1 MTLLAGDKTRQMV
14 FQSPV
19 CKTQFIGIAVDDVS
33 DGMQTVQNIF
43 GHDQAGLQASDIGAR
58 TDSAWLSVNFGIL
71 VIHLDPAPRLFE
83 KNLLRD
89 SLPVLPYGK
98 KRAVGTWGRT
108 VEKNAVTG
116 IPRFRQRKSF
126 RSSPIHPSYFVC
138 VEINNACKCITGF
151 YDEFFNGG
159 HGVLIGNGL
168 RFSVMA
174 LTIIAYVSYRQCINF
189 NTIKKDPDN
198 QFIPN

>member
-1 MTLLAGDKTRQMV
+1 MAGKNGQILILRRFQQNTVKAQQPPEFRVIHFDVMAVIRFQLRHGTNVTGRGSVPQDLMTLLAGDKTRQMV

-83 KNLLRD
+83 KNLL
-89 SLPVLPYGK
+89 
-98 KRAVGTWGRT
+98 
-108 VEKNAVTG
+108 
-116 IPRFRQRKSF
+116 
-126 RSSPIHPSYFVC
+126 
-138 VEINNACKCITGF
+138 
-151 YDEFFNGG
+151 
-159 HGVLIGNGL
+159 
-168 RFSVMA
+168 
-174 LTIIAYVSYRQCINF
+174 
-189 NTIKKDPDN
+189 
-198 QFIPN
+198 